1 MADVLFKKVDFD
13 DAVDP
18 VRIEYTW
25 WEDVP
30 ATRPTTFGLWIKS
43 MDDVRR
49 NGLLAV
55 QRGPRGAL
63 TTYLHDFSTGERIAV
78 GTVAHFS
85 PGRLV
90 AEFPR
95 KVISGYGPAVQWWAQ
110 ASAGDDDLDTYI
122 DEDADTRILQPPN
135 FS

>member
-1 MADVLFKKVDFD
+1 MTDVLFKKVDFD
-13 DAVDP
+13 DSVDP

-25 WEDVP
+25 WEDLP
-30 ATRPTTFGLWIKS
+30 ASRPTTFGLQIKS

-49 NGLLAV
+49 TALLAV
-55 QRGPRGAL
+55 QREPRGAM
-63 TTYLHDFSTGERIAV
+63 TTYLHDFATGERTTV

-95 KVISGYGPAVQWWAQ
+95 KVLTGYGPAVRWWAH
-110 ASAGDDDLDTYI
+110 ACVDENAMDTYF
-122 DEDADTRILQPPN
+122 DEDADTRILEP
-135 FS
+135 

>member
-1 MADVLFKKVDFD
+1 MTDVLFKKVDFD

-25 WEDVP
+25 WEDLSL
-30 ATRPTTFGLWIKS
+30 TRPTTFGLWIKS
-43 MDDVRR
+43 MDDAHHRA
-49 NGLLAV
+49 LLAV
-55 QRGPRGAL
+55 QREPRGAM
-63 TTYLHDFSTGERIAV
+63 TTYLDDFSTGERTPV

-95 KVISGYGPAVQWWAQ
+95 EVISNYGPAVRWWAF
-110 ASAGDDDLDTYI
+110 AAVDENDVDTYF
-122 DEDADTRILQPPN
+122 DEDADTRILVR
-135 FS
+135 

>member
-1 MADVLFKKVDFD
+1 MTDVLFKKVDFD
-13 DAVDP
+13 DDVDP

-25 WEDVP
+25 WEALP

-43 MDDVRR
+43 MDDVPRQA
-49 NGLLAV
+49 LLAV
-55 QRGPRGAL
+55 QREPRGDM
-63 TTYLHDFSTGERIAV
+63 TTYLQDASTGERTAV

-95 KVISGYGPAVQWWAQ
+95 KVISKYGPAVQWWAL
-110 ASAGDDDLDTYI
+110 ASEGENDLDTYI
-122 DEDADTRILQPPN
+122 DEDADTRILDR
-135 FS
+135 